1 MSIQCAIKCPI
12 EKIHKVF
19 KYIEHPHP
27 SKEMKLAAV
36 QQNGSLIKYIKNPT
50 ERVQMIAVI
59 KNPYCIRFIKKPS
72 EIVQL
77 ASVRNIPE
85 SIRYIKKPSES
96 VQLDAV
102 REDPESIQYIKKPTE
117 RVQLVAV
124 QEDPES
130 IQYIKKPSDLVK
142 IYLQL
147 DGWKDLQKKRMQQL
161 KNEIECRPGGVQ
173 YEEIINRL
181 RWQVVEDANFHDAH
195 E

>member
-1 MSIQCAIKCPI
+1 
-12 EKIHKVF
+12 
-19 KYIEHPHP
+19 
-27 SKEMKLAAV
+27 
-36 QQNGSLIKYIKNPT
+36 
-50 ERVQMIAVI
+50 
-59 KNPYCIRFIKKPS
+59 
-72 EIVQL
+72 
-77 ASVRNIPE
+77 
-85 SIRYIKKPSES
+85 
-96 VQLDAV
+96 
-102 REDPESIQYIKKPTE
+102 
-117 RVQLVAV
+117 LVAV